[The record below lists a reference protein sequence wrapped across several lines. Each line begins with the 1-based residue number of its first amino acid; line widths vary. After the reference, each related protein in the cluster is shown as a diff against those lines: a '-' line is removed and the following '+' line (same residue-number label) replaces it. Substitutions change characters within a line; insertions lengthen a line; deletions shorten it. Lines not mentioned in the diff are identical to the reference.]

1 MAMTHTAPATRPD
14 LSHIDTW
21 LFDLDNTLYSATSR
35 LFDQIDVRIGQFIA
49 NLLDI
54 DSVEARKIQKNYFRN
69 HGTTLRGL
77 MDEHDM
83 APEAFLEYVHDIDF
97 SSLEPRAGLD
107 DALSALPGRKLI
119 FTNADVPYSRKIL
132 ARLGV
137 AHHFEHVY
145 DIAAANY
152 VPKPF
157 QPAYDT
163 LIEQHNVTPASAIF
177 FEDIARNLVPA
188 ADLGMTTV
196 WVRGDDNWV
205 LPGNEKAKPDYETT
219 DLVAW
224 LEDALT
230 AK

>member
-1 MAMTHTAPATRPD
+1 MTKITAPTRAD

-49 NLLDI
+49 QLFDI
-54 DSVEARKIQKNYFRN
+54 DSVEARKMQKSYFRE

-77 MDEHDM
+77 MSEYDM
-83 APEAFLEYVHDIDF
+83 APEGFLEYVHDIDF
-97 SSLEPRAGLD
+97 SSLAPREGLD
-107 DALSALPGRKLI
+107 AALTALPGRKLI
-119 FTNADVPYSRKIL
+119 FTNADIPYSRKIL

-137 AHHFEHVY
+137 AHHFEHIY

-157 QPAYDT
+157 PPAYDI
-163 LIEQHNVTPASAIF
+163 LIELHDVTPESTIF

-196 WVRGDDNWV
+196 WVRGDENWV
-205 LPGNEKAKPDYETT
+205 LPGNEDAKPDYETT

-224 LEDALT
+224 LDEAL
-230 AK
+230 KPS

>member
-1 MAMTHTAPATRPD
+1 MIQPDCPIRAD

-35 LFDQIDVRIGQFIA
+35 LFDQIDVRIGEFISQ
-49 NLLDI
+49 LFDV
-54 DSVEARKIQKNYFRN
+54 DTTEARKIQKSYFRE

-83 APEAFLEYVHDIDF
+83 APEKFLEYVHDIDF
-97 SSLEPRAGLD
+97 SPLEPREGLNE
-107 DALSALPGRKLI
+107 ALTALPGRKLI

-132 ARLGV
+132 DRLGV

-157 QPAYDT
+157 PAAYDV
-163 LIEQHNVTPASAIF
+163 LIERHEVNPKSSIF

-188 ADLGMTTV
+188 AALGMTTV
-196 WVRGDDNWV
+196 WVRGDENWE
-205 LPGNEKAKPDYETT
+205 LPGNEEAKPDYVTT
-219 DLVAW
+219 NLVAW
-224 LEDALT
+224 LQGALT
-230 AK
+230 DS

>member
-1 MAMTHTAPATRPD
+1 MTQPTPPLPAD

-35 LFDQIDVRIGQFIA
+35 LFDQIDVRIGEYIA
-49 NLLDI
+49 QLFDV
-54 DSVEARKIQKNYFRN
+54 DSVEARKIQKSYFRE

-77 MDEHDM
+77 MSEHDM
-83 APEAFLEYVHDIDF
+83 APEEFLQYVHDIDF
-97 SSLEPRAGLD
+97 SSLQPRDGLD
-107 DALSALPGRKLI
+107 AALSALPGRKLI
-119 FTNADVPYSRKIL
+119 FTNSDIPYSRKIL

-137 AHHFEHVY
+137 AHHFEHIY

-157 QPAYDT
+157 PPAYDI
-163 LIEQHNVTPASAIF
+163 LIELHDVTPESTIF

-196 WVRGDDNWV
+196 WVRGDENWV
-205 LPGNEKAKPDYETT
+205 LPGNEDAKPDYETT

-224 LEDALT
+224 LDEAL
-230 AK
+230 KPS

>member
-1 MAMTHTAPATRPD
+1 MSQPPRPIRAD

-21 LFDLDNTLYSATSR
+21 LFDLDNTLYPATSR

-49 NLLDI
+49 ELFDI
-54 DSVEARKIQKNYFRN
+54 GGREARKIQKSYFRE

-77 MDEHDM
+77 MDEHGI
-83 APEAFLEYVHDIDF
+83 APEKFLEYVHDIDF
-97 SSLEPRAGLD
+97 STLEPSVGLD
-107 DALSALPGRKLI
+107 AALTALPGRKLI

-145 DIAAANY
+145 DIVAANY

-157 QPAYDT
+157 PAAYDI
-163 LIEQHNVTPASAIF
+163 LLERHDVTPARTIF

-188 ADLGMTTV
+188 AALGMTTV
-196 WVRGDDNWV
+196 WVRGANNWV
-205 LPGNEKAKPDYETT
+205 LPGNEDAKPDYETN

-224 LEDALT
+224 LNAALNIDS
-230 AK
+230 

>member
-1 MAMTHTAPATRPD
+1 MTQPSSPQRAD

-35 LFDQIDVRIGQFIA
+35 LFDQIDVRIGEFVAQLF
-49 NLLDI
+49 DV
-54 DSVEARKIQKNYFRN
+54 DSVEARKIQKSYFRE

-83 APEAFLEYVHDIDF
+83 APEEFLEFVHDIDF
-97 SSLEPRAGLD
+97 SSLEPRDGLD
-107 DALSALPGRKLI
+107 AALSALPGRKLI
-119 FTNADVPYSRKIL
+119 FTNADIPYSRKIL

-137 AHHFEHVY
+137 GHHFEDIY

-157 QPAYDT
+157 PPAYDI
-163 LIEQHNVTPASAIF
+163 LIERHDVTPESTIF

-188 ADLGMTTV
+188 AALGMTTV

-205 LPGNEKAKPDYETT
+205 LPGNEDAKPDYETT

-224 LEDALT
+224 LDDAL
-230 AK
+230 KPD

>member
-1 MAMTHTAPATRPD
+1 MSQPPRPIRAD

-21 LFDLDNTLYSATSR
+21 LFDLDNTLYPATSR

-49 NLLDI
+49 ELFDI
-54 DSVEARKIQKNYFRN
+54 GGQEARKIQKSYFRE

-77 MDEHDM
+77 MDEHGI
-83 APEAFLEYVHDIDF
+83 APEKFLEYVHDIDF
-97 SSLEPRAGLD
+97 STLEPSVGLD
-107 DALSALPGRKLI
+107 AALTALPGRKLI

-145 DIAAANY
+145 DIVAANY

-157 QPAYDT
+157 PAAYDI
-163 LIEQHNVTPASAIF
+163 LLERHDVTPARTIF

-188 ADLGMTTV
+188 AALGMTTV
-196 WVRGDDNWV
+196 WVRGANNWV
-205 LPGNEKAKPDYETT
+205 LPGNEDAKPDYETN

-224 LEDALT
+224 LNAALNIDS
-230 AK
+230 

>member
-1 MAMTHTAPATRPD
+1 MSQPPRPIRAD

-21 LFDLDNTLYSATSR
+21 LFDLDNTLYPATSR

-49 NLLDI
+49 ELFDI
-54 DSVEARKIQKNYFRN
+54 GGREARKIQKSYFRE

-77 MDEHDM
+77 MDEHGI
-83 APEAFLEYVHDIDF
+83 APEKFLEYVHDIDF
-97 SSLEPRAGLD
+97 STLEPSAGLD
-107 DALSALPGRKLI
+107 AALTALPGRKLI

-145 DIAAANY
+145 DIVAANY

-157 QPAYDT
+157 PAAYDI
-163 LIEQHNVTPASAIF
+163 LLERHDVTPARTIF

-188 ADLGMTTV
+188 AALGMTTV
-196 WVRGDDNWV
+196 WVRGANNWV
-205 LPGNEKAKPDYETT
+205 LPGNEDAKPDYETN

-224 LEDALT
+224 LNAALNIDS
-230 AK
+230 